1 MQFKKFLIKHRLL
14 IIILVIYGVSLIQ
27 GYRRVGGEI
36 DEGYIISM
44 GSLFAKGYVPY
55 RDFNLIYGPMG
66 VWIIGYL
73 FKIFG
78 ASVVL
83 ERTVGA
89 SYQLLFIISSYL
101 IGFRRSR
108 AIGFICGLIIEIFF
122 ISGTYGGIGALPW
135 IGGMAFAVFMILLI
149 SLLRD
154 DRISTKPTLYFS
166 IGAVASIS
174 LLFRFDFLIT
184 IFPILVMVFF
194 KTAKN
199 FRKYLVAGSSL
210 TLLGYIV
217 QGAFSG
223 YSRLYFVFVVNP
235 RIQAPGNHL
244 PIPPNSAHLS
254 SFFDVMDMLFSRP
267 SWFIPQLSFPMQIVV
282 MFYVVCFISLLL
294 LAIAFYTVLRRKQ
307 LKPEVYALI
316 ILELGTV
323 PYAFERADSTHILST
338 LVLGFV
344 AIAAIIGDMAPLRA
358 GVIEFK
364 YINLAVLI
372 LLLVVVIPTYYLAPA
387 VNEVETS
394 VGITQNQNTSVS
406 NLGRTYYVQ
415 DSATSSYLMSA
426 MREVDSVAGKNS
438 SLFVGTPNL
447 RIIPINDAF
456 LYYLFPQLHPS
467 SKYILLYPAI
477 GQYYPQKLKEAIM
490 NANIVVTDAF
500 AYSWSEPNTS
510 VIMNPPEPAQV
521 FAADF
526 CLLHSYG
533 GFSIYVNRYY
543 PPAPLKNRKFTDC
556 RAPYYTAFY

>member
-344 AIAAIIGDMAPLRA
+344 AIAAIVGDMAPLRA

-394 VGITQNQNTSVS
+394 VGITQNQNAMVS

-543 PPAPLKNRKFTDC
+543 PPAPLK
-556 RAPYYTAFY
+556 